1 MANQIIHKKS
11 SVVTDGKP
19 KLPLSSDLVYGE
31 LAINYAKDNETISLK
46 NSDNEIVEFKTDK
59 YYQEIIE
66 ENEEIIAA
74 SLTDLDERVSA
85 VDGRIS
91 ENNEAISALDGDLST
106 LRSDFDTLVSGNT
119 QSTIES
125 FKEVTAFLSGVT
137 DTQSLDG
144 ILAGLATKETVENLT
159 TSINE
164 EIINLDTKISAHT
177 SSTTIHITSA
187 ERTKW
192 NSAESKINNFSPLTN
207 TEITNLFE
215 TEINK
220 E

>member
-31 LAINYAKDNETISLK
+31 LAINYAKNNETISLK
-46 NSDNEIVEFKTDK
+46 NSDNEIVEFKSTN
-59 YYQEIIE
+59 YLENIII
-66 ENEEIIAA
+66 ENEEI
-74 SLTDLDERVSA
+74 
-85 VDGRIS
+85 
-91 ENNEAISALDGDLST
+91 
-106 LRSDFDTLVSGNT
+106 
-119 QSTIES
+119 
-125 FKEVTAFLSGVT
+125 TA
-137 DTQSLDG
+137 
-144 ILAGLATKETVENLT
+144 
-159 TSINE
+159 E

-192 NSAESKINNFSPLTN
+192 NSAETKITNFSPLTN